1 MSAPFEKASGQY
13 TDTFAFEALT
23 VAGSATA
30 LTAGT
35 YDPVGVE
42 SNTPAI
48 SATIQCQV
56 AQVRYRSD
64 GTDPTASVGTILEV
78 GEEVVVWG
86 SRDIKSFRA
95 IRTGGTSATLATSY
109 AR

>member
-1 MSAPFEKASGQY
+1 MTAPYEKASGQY
-13 TDTFAFEALT
+13 TDTFAFEALA
-23 VAGSATA
+23 VVGSATA
-30 LTAGT
+30 FTAGT

-48 SATIQCQV
+48 SATVQCQV
-56 AQVRYRSD
+56 AQVRYRVD
-64 GTDPTASVGTILEV
+64 GTDPTASVGTLMDV
-78 GEEVVVWG
+78 GDEIVVWG

-95 IRTGGTSATLATSY
+95 IRTGGVSATLATHY